1 MDVMML
7 VLRHNC
13 VEILASFLGELLQ
26 KLWVIPEGFG
36 HVNPQQLLRRHIRR
50 FLVEATV
57 DVQEVLHNPGSV
69 PKLFDR
75 GQLEPFGSFSVV
87 DVNRQG
93 LADLVVATAH
103 HEHQLAE
110 E

>member
-1 MDVMML
+1 ML
-7 VLRHNC
+7 VLRYNC

-26 KLWVIPEGFG
+26 KLWVIPEGLG
-36 HVNPQQLLRRHIRR
+36 HVNPQQLLRRYIRR

-75 GQLEPFGSFSVV
+75 GQLEPLRRFRVV
-87 DVNRQG
+87 DIERQG
-93 LADLVVATAH
+93 LADLVIPTAH
-103 HEHQLAE
+103 HQHQLAE